1 MKPLFYTSLFF
12 YICIYSHVQERAGFN
27 AVAQPE
33 ISITEKTIFYKLAE
47 NTIPIRIQQYGDGSN
62 IVFINLHDDEIT
74 SVDAARRILE
84 EHGGMLIEIENNAQ
98 RNIRFRLGQHF
109 YKIDPNRIFSKEGIK
124 KSLEQLGRTSAKAI
138 DEASKLGDRI
148 LELIPAGNECIIAL
162 HNNTPGL
169 FSALEYTNGN
179 KRAADSK
186 TVYINP
192 EQDADD
198 FFLTTDNALYEK
210 LAGKGYNT
218 ILQDNKNCTEDGSL
232 SVYCGKKNIRYVN
245 CETEH
250 GKTEQY
256 YQMIKALLL
265 VLNSSSGHQFF
276 PTSFNVNGPEAF

>member
-12 YICIYSHVQERAGFN
+12 YICIFPYVQERVGLTGSSELKN
-27 AVAQPE
+27 
-33 ISITEKTIFYKLAE
+33 SITEKTIFYKLAE
-47 NTIPIRIQQYGDGSN
+47 NTIPIRIQQYGDRPN
-62 IVFINLHDDEIT
+62 LVFINLHDDEIT
-74 SVDAARRILE
+74 SVDAAKRILE

-98 RNIRFRLGQHF
+98 RNIRFRLGQYF

-124 KSLEQLGRTSAKAI
+124 KSLEQLGRTSPKAI
-138 DEASKLGDRI
+138 DEASKLGERI
-148 LELIPAGNECIIAL
+148 LELVPADTECIIAL

-169 FSALEYTNGN
+169 FSAIEYTEGN
-179 KRAADSK
+179 KRAGDSK

-198 FFLTTDNALYEK
+198 FFLTTDDALYEK
-210 LAGKGYNT
+210 LADKGFNT

-250 GKTEQY
+250 GKTGQY
-256 YQMIKALLL
+256 YQLIKALLS
-265 VLNSSSGHQFF
+265 VLSSG
-276 PTSFNVNGPEAF
+276 SEN